1 MTAALEGGEWS
12 AARPGRTLPLGKT
25 RYQLYR
31 ELAGLQGRS
40 GRVEDIAL
48 PGFDLRTVQPVASHC
63 TDYATLPT
71 SFSVGTLFYL
81 TNLITTLLWLFRET
95 AAGGAAFWAIPF
107 PFPTRF
113 SSCTAVNRLKRSC
126 SLRLTKVLGI
136 SAFGLLTPVVSDV
149 DGTLQFYNWCELLD
163 KIMLLYKA

>member
-1 MTAALEGGEWS
+1 MHVPRAATRPKPGRRNISGVIKAKVSVPVTGPVVAQRVGRGIALLFTTAALEGGEWS

-81 TNLITTLLWLFRET
+81 TNLITTLL
-95 AAGGAAFWAIPF
+95 
-107 PFPTRF
+107 
-113 SSCTAVNRLKRSC
+113 
-126 SLRLTKVLGI
+126 
-136 SAFGLLTPVVSDV
+136 
-149 DGTLQFYNWCELLD
+149 
-163 KIMLLYKA
+163 